1 VRLLPL
7 VIAMNKF
14 VGRWKSEAGY
24 SLTEMMVVVGI
35 AGTLSAMAVVQIGTA
50 RSGIKGDA
58 AMRLVIA
65 QMNQA
70 RETAITQRRNM
81 RLVFDAGNRIQI
93 IREEVNVVPPAPTTV
108 TVSTVFFEGR
118 LTFVKNITASPAGD
132 TLDGFATSG
141 SVNFPGAATPP
152 PGQPPEIKFTPE
164 GRFVN
169 ESGASLN
176 GVVLTGIPNDA
187 LSSRGVS
194 IMGSTGRIR
203 GFKWDGRK
211 WVQV

>member
-1 VRLLPL
+1 
-7 VIAMNKF
+7 MNKL
-14 VGRWKSEAGY
+14 VGHWKSEAGY

-35 AGTLSAMAVVQIGTA
+35 AGTLSAMAVVQIGSA
-50 RSGIKGDA
+50 RSGLKGDA
-58 AMRLVIA
+58 GMRLVLS

-70 RETAITQRRNM
+70 REAAITQRRNM

-93 IREEVNVVPPAPTTV
+93 IREEVNVAPPAPATTV
-108 TVSTVFFEGR
+108 ISTVFFEGR
-118 LTFVKNITASPAGD
+118 VTFIKNITASPAGD
-132 TLDGFATSG
+132 ALDGFPTAG
-141 SVNFPGAATPP
+141 AVNFPGA
-152 PGQPPEIKFTPE
+152 PGPTPEIKFTPE

-169 ESGASLN
+169 QDGALLN
-176 GVVLTGIPNDA
+176 GVVLTGIPSEA

-203 GFKWDGRK
+203 AFKWDGHK

>member
-1 VRLLPL
+1 
-7 VIAMNKF
+7 MKKF

-35 AGTLSAMAVVQIGTA
+35 AGTLSAMAVVQIGNA
-50 RSGIKGDA
+50 RSAYMGDA
-58 AMRLVIA
+58 AMRLVIS

-70 RETAITQRRNM
+70 REAAITQRRNM

-93 IREEVNVVPPAPTTV
+93 IREEVNVVPPAPNTTV
-108 TVSTVFFEGR
+108 ISTVFFEGR
-118 LTFVKNITASPAGD
+118 LTFVKNITAAGVG
-132 TLDGFATSG
+132 TALDGFPTTG
-141 SVNFPGAATPP
+141 SVTFVGAT
-152 PGQPPEIKFTPE
+152 GTPPEIKFTPE

-169 ESGASLN
+169 QDGGLQN
-176 GVVLTGIPNDA
+176 GVVLTGIPTEL

-203 GFKWDGRK
+203 AFKWDGRK